1 MSKNQNK
8 ILARLNSIEEVLKLL
23 LVNDVLGCDE
33 IDRMQENIIKNIE
46 ELLLPL
52 DMKNPRLYCIEDKQ
66 YIFVDM
72 EEDVLLSAI
81 KINYKKAQEI
91 IEDTKIVLVFE
102 KVAAKMK
109 KALEDSEI
117 AFCIKGGEIR
127 I

>member
-23 LVNDVLGCDE
+23 LVNDVLGGDE
-33 IDRMQENIIKNIE
+33 IERMQENIIKNIE
-46 ELLLPL
+46 ELLLSL

-91 IEDTKIVLVFE
+91 IEDMKIVLVFE

-109 KALEDSEI
+109 TALEDSEI